1 MSLIPVTIIT
11 GFLGAGTTT
20 LLNRILRD
28 KQHKQR
34 IAVIENEFGEEN
46 IDSNILVQDD
56 AEQIVEMSNGC
67 ICCTIRSDLVTALT
81 RLANKRKSGEI
92 SFDRVVIET
101 TGLADPGPVAQTFF
115 LEDAVAEDF
124 MIDGII
130 TLMDA
135 VFAMRQLDEYEQ
147 ARQQVGYADRL
158 LISKTDLVS
167 AEDVELLINRLRRI
181 NPHASIHT
189 VEFGRIPVAEVLDLR
204 GFNLSSKLDV
214 DADGHDHH
222 HDHDH
227 PHDHACSPDCG
238 CSRHLDDIGSFVFHS
253 KKPFDPDKLND
264 FFDRMITLFGPQML
278 RYKGVLYMKGADRK
292 VVFQG
297 VQQLMGTDVV
307 EKWDENH
314 PPESKLVFIGK
325 NLPRTIFMEGLHDS
339 LAD

>member
-11 GFLGAGTTT
+11 GFLGAGKTT
-20 LLNRILRD
+20 LWKRILRD

-189 VEFGRIPVAEVLDLR
+189 VDFGRIPVAEVLDLR

-227 PHDHACSPDCG
+227 PHDHACSSDCG

>member
-11 GFLGAGTTT
+11 GFLGAGKTT

-189 VEFGRIPVAEVLDLR
+189 VDFGRIPVAEVLDLR

-325 NLPRTIFMEGLHDS
+325 NLPRTIIMEGLHDS